1 MTLKGKKRYLVIAG
15 VILAA
20 GGFFYNSYKQGN
32 KVEYTTAEAKL
43 SRIVQTV
50 NETGTVKTATEIK
63 LNFLANGK
71 IAKIGAKI
79 GDKVKKDQVLAELD
93 YSNLL
98 IQQKQAQ
105 ANLDVAKANLAK
117 IANGATVQDV
127 TISLSS
133 VKQAETAYV
142 NAQANYEKVK
152 KSTAE
157 AIVQAQ
163 KNLSDLESSNKAAST
178 YGQAILTAQ
187 NNLDNTN
194 RTYLQTISNRRTSLL
209 NSAEN
214 QIAAAQAALD
224 AANRVF
230 TDDNAKDTLS
240 IQDAGQL
247 IKAKASYD
255 AALILVAPARADLAD
270 GKRTGAN
277 NDALT
282 AANSVLGLLN
292 ETLDVLNATFA
303 ALSKSVTSSKFS
315 QASLDAFK
323 TSISAQNTAINAG
336 ISSISTAEQN
346 LSDTVLA
353 YNTNL
358 SSAQSSLDQAQAA
371 FNNALT
377 NARNALTNARLS
389 GDQQNANAKSQVD
402 ATLTSYKLAQAQYN
416 KTVAPARP
424 EDFKLF
430 EAQVAQAKANLD
442 ALINQANNSIIKSP
456 IDGEITQV
464 NYEIGEEPGAAKP
477 VMAILSHDNF
487 EIELDISE
495 ADIVKVKQG
504 NPASVTFDALG
515 EAAKFAADVT
525 FIEPAQTVIQEVV
538 YYKCTVSNLRSL
550 DAAGDPLGSTAG
562 TSSASTTPVAPSTS
576 TSSPLRLIRP
586 GMTANVSITTAIKD
600 QVLIVPSRA
609 VIDKGNSQ
617 KVVRLLVNNQ
627 FVETPV
633 TVGLRGDEGLTEII
647 SGLKPGDLAIT
658 SIKNAPAV
666 NQ

>member
-1 MTLKGKKRYLVIAG
+1 MKLKGKKRYLVIAG
-15 VILAA
+15 AILLI
-20 GGFFYNSYKQGN
+20 GGVVYSNYRKGT

-43 SRIVQTV
+43 SKIVQTV
-50 NETGTVKTATEIK
+50 NETGTLKTASEIK

-71 IAKIGAKI
+71 ISKINTKI

-133 VKQAETAYV
+133 VRQAETAY
-142 NAQANYEKVK
+142 NSAQANYDKVK

-163 KNLSDLESSNKAAST
+163 KNLSDLESANKSATT

-187 NNLDNTN
+187 SNLDSTN
-194 RTYLQTISNRRTSLL
+194 KTYLQTIGNRRTSLL
-209 NSAEN
+209 NSIEN
-214 QIAAAQAALD
+214 QIAAAQTALD
-224 AANRVF
+224 AANRVL

-247 IKAKASYD
+247 VRAKASYD
-255 AALILVAPARADLAD
+255 SASALVSPARADLAAAKKS
-270 GKRTGAN
+270 GSN
-277 NDALT
+277 NDALS
-282 AANSVLGLLN
+282 AAGSAMNLLN
-292 ETLDVLNATFA
+292 ETLDALNATFA
-303 ALSKSVTSSKFS
+303 ALAKSVTSSKFS

-323 TSISAQNTAINAG
+323 TSISAQITATNAG
-336 ISSISTAEQN
+336 ISSVSAAEQN
-346 LSDTVLA
+346 LSDTILA

-358 SSAQSSLDQAQAA
+358 ASAQSSLDQAQAA

-402 ATLTSYKLAQAQYN
+402 STFTAYKLAQAQYN
-416 KTVAPARP
+416 KTVSPARP

-430 EAQVAQAKANLD
+430 EAQVAQAKASLD

-464 NYEIGEEPGAAKP
+464 NYEVGEEPSAAKP

-504 NPASVTFDALG
+504 NQAVVTFDALG
-515 EAAKFAADVT
+515 EATKFAAEVT

-538 YYKCTVSNLRSL
+538 YYKCTVSNLRAL
-550 DAAGDPLGSTAG
+550 DAAGNPVDAVVA
-562 TSSASTTPVAPSTS
+562 TSSATSAPSANIS
-576 TSSPLRLIRP
+576 SSSPLLLIRP
-586 GMTANVSITTAIKD
+586 GMTANVSITTQTKD
-600 QVLIVPSRA
+600 QVLVVPSRA
-609 VIDKGNSQ
+609 VIDKGNNQ
-617 KVVRLLVNNQ
+617 KVVRLLVNGQ
-627 FVETPV
+627 SVETPV
-633 TVGLRGDEGLTEII
+633 TMGLRGDEGLTEII

-658 SIKNAPAV
+658 SIKNGPAA
-666 NQ
+666 Q

>member
-1 MTLKGKKRYLVIAG
+1 MKLKGKKRYLVIAG
-15 VILAA
+15 VILLV
-20 GGFFYNSYKQGN
+20 GGFAYSNYRKGA

-43 SRIVQTV
+43 SKIVQTV
-50 NETGTVKTATEIK
+50 NETGTVKTASEIK

-71 IAKIGAKI
+71 ISKINTKI

-133 VKQAETAYV
+133 VKQAETAY
-142 NAQANYEKVK
+142 NSAQANYDKVK

-163 KNLSDLESSNKAAST
+163 KNLSDLESASKSATT
-178 YGQAILTAQ
+178 YGQAILSAQ
-187 NNLDNTN
+187 SNLDNTN
-194 RTYLQTISNRRTSLL
+194 KTYLQTIGNRRTSLL
-209 NSAEN
+209 NSIEN
-214 QIAAAQAALD
+214 QIAAAQTALD
-224 AANRVF
+224 AANRVL

-240 IQDAGQL
+240 VQDAGQL
-247 IKAKASYD
+247 VRAKASYD
-255 AALILVAPARADLAD
+255 SASALVSPARADLAAA
-270 GKRTGAN
+270 KKSGAN
-277 NDALT
+277 NDALS
-282 AANSVLGLLN
+282 AAGSAMNLLN
-292 ETLDVLNATFA
+292 ETLDALNATFA
-303 ALSKSVTSSKFS
+303 ALAKSVTSSKFS
-315 QASLDAFK
+315 QTSLDAFK
-323 TSISAQNTAINAG
+323 TSISAQITATNAG
-336 ISSISTAEQN
+336 ISSVSAAEQN
-346 LSDTVLA
+346 LSDTILA

-358 SSAQSSLDQAQAA
+358 ASAQSSLDQAQAA

-402 ATLTSYKLAQAQYN
+402 SAFTAYKLAQAQYN
-416 KTVAPARP
+416 KTVSPARP

-430 EAQVAQAKANLD
+430 EAQVAQAKASLD

-464 NYEIGEEPGAAKP
+464 NYEVGEEPSAAKP

-504 NPASVTFDALG
+504 NQAVVTFDALG
-515 EAAKFAADVT
+515 EATKFAAEVT

-538 YYKCTVSNLRSL
+538 YYKCTVSNLRAL
-550 DAAGDPLGSTAG
+550 DAAGNPIDSIAP
-562 TSSASTTPVAPSTS
+562 TSSATS
-576 TSSPLRLIRP
+576 TLPASVSSSSPLLLVRP
-586 GMTANVSITTAIKD
+586 GMTANVSITTQTKD
-600 QVLIVPSRA
+600 QVLVVPSRA
-609 VIDKGNSQ
+609 VIDKGNNQ
-617 KVVRLLVNNQ
+617 KIVRLLVNGQ
-627 FVETPV
+627 SVETPI
-633 TVGLRGDEGLTEII
+633 TMGLRGDEGLTEII

-658 SIKNAPAV
+658 SIKNGPTA
-666 NQ
+666 Q